1 MVVGSEGHCLFI
13 PPGIFKVRLFQIVF
27 APAKCYTW
35 QLQNHPIPMS
45 KYNAFLQAVQF
56 CLLHHVG
63 ISLFQVDV
71 QDRHHV
77 VSLRRP
83 AVRPQV
89 WLLDLLWLAG
99 WLWQRV
105 PLILFKFIPFL
116 RIYFHRI
123 GCQTF
128 CVSLIQDK
136 KIQYQYPSFY
146 FASKHGPAHWI
157 YNPSSNSIGI
167 QYNTLHNGL
176 FVKFFMGWDT
186 VSKLRPV
193 GVFVNFRNMSPS
205 VSLTWGLWTQGNVK
219 AAHCVMYV

>member
-1 MVVGSEGHCLFI
+1 M
-13 PPGIFKVRLFQIVF
+13 RLLQIVF

-99 WLWQRV
+99 WLWQQRV
-105 PLILFKFIPFL
+105 PLILFKLISFFEDLFSPHWLSDLLCFSHPRQEDSISISVFL
-116 RIYFHRI
+116 F
-123 GCQTF
+123 CKQT
-128 CVSLIQDK
+128 
-136 KIQYQYPSFY
+136 
-146 FASKHGPAHWI
+146 W
-157 YNPSSNSIGI
+157 PSS
-167 QYNTLHNGL
+167 LDL
-176 FVKFFMGWDT
+176 
-186 VSKLRPV
+186 
-193 GVFVNFRNMSPS
+193 
-205 VSLTWGLWTQGNVK
+205 
-219 AAHCVMYV
+219 